1 MVNLTIDPAKI
12 EGQIILFLQKTR
24 EKTGFK
30 YLVIGVSGGVD
41 SAVSLFLAVKAYG
54 ADFIHPV
61 LLPFADLYSESF
73 KNAESVVQKTGIK
86 EENVIKIDIN
96 NTVESIAN
104 SEGGMDKLRKGNIMV
119 RIRMVY
125 LYDLSKKYRALVLGT
140 ENRTEYLLGY
150 FTRFGDEASDIEPL
164 QHLYKTEVGQLVE
177 YLDIPRTI
185 IEQKPTAGLW
195 EGQTDEGELGFSYS
209 EADCILYLY
218 VDLKKTKKEILKSGF
233 KQKTVERVLA
243 RLSENSFKHRLPYIF
258 REKRL

>member
-1 MVNLTIDPAKI
+1 MVNLTIDPAKT
-12 EGQIILFLQKTR
+12 EGQITLFLQKTR

-30 YLVIGVSGGVD
+30 HLVIGVSGGID

-61 LLPFADLYSESF
+61 LLPFGDLYSEGF

-86 EENVIKIDIN
+86 EENVIKIDIKN
-96 NTVESIAN
+96 AVESITN
-104 SEGGMDKLRKGNIMV
+104 SDGGMDKLRKGNVMV
-119 RIRMVY
+119 RLRMVY

-140 ENRTEYLLGY
+140 ENRTEFLLGY

-164 QHLYKTEVGQLVE
+164 RHLYKTEVRQLAE
-177 YLDIPRTI
+177 YLDIPKTI

-195 EGQTDEGELGFSYS
+195 EGQTDEGEFGFSYR
-209 EADCILYLY
+209 EADSILNFY
-218 VDLKKTKKEILKSGF
+218 VDLKKSKEEIVAAGF

-243 RLSENSFKHRLPYIF
+243 RLSDNSFKHRLPFILS
-258 REKRL
+258 RNNL

>member
-125 LYDLSKKYRALVLGT
+125 LYDLSKKYRALVL
-140 ENRTEYLLGY
+140 
-150 FTRFGDEASDIEPL
+150 
-164 QHLYKTEVGQLVE
+164 QHLYKTEVRQLAE
-177 YLDIPRTI
+177 YLDIPKTI

-243 RLSENSFKHRLPYIF
+243 RLSENSFKHRLPFILS
-258 REKRL
+258 RNNV

>member
-1 MVNLTIDPAKI
+1 MVNLIIDPAKTAR
-12 EGQIILFLQKTR
+12 QITLFLQEIR
-24 EKTGFK
+24 EKTGFRHM
-30 YLVIGVSGGVD
+30 VIGVSGGVD
-41 SAVSLFLAVKAYG
+41 SAASLFLAVKAHG

-61 LLPFADLYSESF
+61 LLPFGDLNSEGF
-73 KNAESVVQKTGIK
+73 KNAESVVQKAGIK
-86 EENVIKIDIN
+86 EENVTKIDIIN
-96 NTVESIAN
+96 AVESITN
-104 SEGGMDKLRKGNIMV
+104 SDGGMDKLRKGNITA

-195 EGQTDEGELGFSYS
+195 EGQTDEGEFGFTYK
-209 EADCILYLY
+209 EADCILNFY
-218 VDLKKTKKEILKSGF
+218 VDLKKTKKEILKFGF
-233 KQKTVERVLA
+233 KQKTVERVLT
-243 RLSENSFKHRLPYIF
+243 RLTAN
-258 REKRL
+258 